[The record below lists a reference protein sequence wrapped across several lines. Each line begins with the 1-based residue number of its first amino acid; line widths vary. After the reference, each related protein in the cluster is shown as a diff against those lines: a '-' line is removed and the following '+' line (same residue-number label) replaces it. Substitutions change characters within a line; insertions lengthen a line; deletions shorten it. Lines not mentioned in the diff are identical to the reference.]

1 MIGLKNQYM
10 NNLLK
15 WHKTAWIK
23 VAVISTILIL
33 SYLYGLPIFSLY
45 LQSRF
50 LSTGPN
56 GSETPETYGITY
68 ERANINSG
76 NRLLDSYI
84 VIAPSKKLIPD
95 AVLIFHGAGETISN
109 WAKAQKMLYDKGIS
123 SLIFDYSGFGNSS
136 HPASIKN
143 LNKDALAA
151 YSYYALRFK
160 NYRLYVLGFSLGNAP
175 MLASIQEFAPEPSGM
190 IIGSAFSSLKE
201 LGQYSGKAN
210 NYFRIF
216 AKVIPDVW
224 NNTKAIKYSK
234 IPLLV
239 LHSESDASNPL
250 FMGQKI
256 YLSANDPKQFV
267 LLHGLN
273 HNAPISDSC
282 QTWWTPVT
290 RFIESGNN
298 NMRLKSR

>member
-1 MIGLKNQYM
+1 M
-10 NNLLK
+10 NRLLRWRK
-15 WHKTAWIK
+15 ATWIKTAI
-23 VAVISTILIL
+23 IFTILIL
-33 SYLYGLPIFSLY
+33 LYVYGFPKSSLY

-56 GSETPETYGITY
+56 GSETPETYGISY
-68 ERANINSG
+68 ERAKINSG

-84 VIAPSKKLIPD
+84 VIAPSKKLVPD

-109 WAKAQKMLYDKGIS
+109 WANAQKMLYDQGIS

-136 HPASIKN
+136 QPASIKN
-143 LNKDALAA
+143 LNNDALAV
-151 YSYYALRFK
+151 YYYYASRFK
-160 NYRLYVLGFSLGNAP
+160 TYRLYVLGFSLGNAP
-175 MLASIQEFAPEPSGM
+175 MLASIQKFEPKPAGV
-190 IIGSAFSSLKE
+190 IVGSAFSSLKE

-210 NYFRIF
+210 TYFKIF

-224 NNTKAIKYSK
+224 NNTKAIKNN
-234 IPLLV
+234 IVPLLV
-239 LHSESDASNPL
+239 IHSESDASNPL

-273 HNAPISDSC
+273 HNAPISDSS
-282 QTWWTPVT
+282 QTWWTPVI
-290 RFIESGNN
+290 RFIASGNN
-298 NMRLKSR
+298 NIE

>member
-1 MIGLKNQYM
+1 M
-10 NNLLK
+10 NNLLR
-15 WHKTAWIK
+15 WHKATWIK
-23 VAVISTILIL
+23 IAVISMILIL
-33 SYLYGLPIFSLY
+33 FYLYGLPMFSLY

-50 LSTGPN
+50 LSTGQN
-56 GSETPETYGITY
+56 GTETPETYGITY
-68 ERANINSG
+68 ERVNIISG
-76 NRLLDSYI
+76 NRFLDSYI
-84 VIAPSKKLIPD
+84 VIAPSEKRIPD
-95 AVLIFHGAGETISN
+95 AVLIFHGAGETISS
-109 WAKAQKMLYDKGIS
+109 WAKAQKMLYNQGIS
-123 SLIFDYSGFGNSS
+123 SLVFDYSGFGNST

-151 YSYYALRFK
+151 YAYYASRFK
-160 NYRLYVLGFSLGNAP
+160 NYRLYILGFSLGNAP
-175 MLASIQEFAPEPSGM
+175 MLASIQNFEPEPSGL
-190 IIGSAFSSLKE
+190 IVGSAFSSLKE

-210 NYFRIF
+210 TYFKIF

-234 IPLLV
+234 VPLLV
-239 LHSESDASNPL
+239 VHSESDASNPL

-282 QTWWTPVT
+282 QTWWTPVI

-298 NMRLKSR
+298 NMVLKSR